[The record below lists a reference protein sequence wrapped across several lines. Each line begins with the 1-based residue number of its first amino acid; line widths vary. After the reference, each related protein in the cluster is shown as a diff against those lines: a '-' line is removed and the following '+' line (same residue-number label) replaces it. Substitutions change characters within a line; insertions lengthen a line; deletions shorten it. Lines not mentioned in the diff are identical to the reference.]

1 MKDKIKF
8 KKKYQNGV
16 KKTDAVTFGKKPG
29 VGRVVGKLLTG
40 FADDKGQGYSVSP
53 SEVLKNLAT
62 PFSLL
67 SSCTVDKRVGYHPQK
82 NPNRRASGK
91 AGCKGPKDRSYIN
104 SIKR

>member
-1 MKDKIKF
+1 MANKIKF
-8 KKKYQNGV
+8 KKKYQEGTSET
-16 KKTDAVTFGKKPG
+16 KPITFGKKPG

-62 PFSLL
+62 PLSLL

-82 NPNRRASGK
+82 NPNRKGSSSGHR
-91 AGCKGPKDRSYIN
+91 CSGPKKY
-104 SIKR
+104 